1 MFTFTEIL
9 IDKGTVLTTR
19 SEQKLKTRRA
29 LLDGALQILSPERV
43 FSNLSLREVT
53 RAAGIAPTSF
63 YRHFDDMNDLGLAL
77 VEEAG
82 LALRQ
87 LLRKARSRI
96 KERGTAIDTS
106 VDTFMEYL
114 VNNTNHFRLLL
125 REHTGNSEEFR
136 AAINLEIQHFVTE
149 LEDYMSKREL
159 ENKDSQP
166 SDPAT
171 INALAEAMVT
181 LVFHMGGL
189 ALDAPKS
196 QRDTLAE
203 KAKLQ
208 LRMLIKGSRTRT

>member
-1 MFTFTEIL
+1 M
-9 IDKGTVLTTR
+9 TTR
-19 SEQKLKTRRA
+19 SAQKLRTRRA

-136 AAINLEIQHFVTE
+136 IAINLEIQHFVTE
-149 LEDYMSKREL
+149 LEDYMGKREL
-159 ENKDSQP
+159 NNTDQAP
-166 SDPAT
+166 SDSIT

-181 LVFHMGGL
+181 IVFHMGGL
-189 ALDAPKS
+189 ALDASKF
-196 QRDTLAE
+196 QRDELAS

-208 LRMLIKGSRTRT
+208 LRMLIIGSRTHI

>member
-1 MFTFTEIL
+1 M
-9 IDKGTVLTTR
+9 TTR
-19 SEQKLKTRRA
+19 SEQKQKTRRA

-96 KERGTAIDTS
+96 KEKGTAIDTS

-114 VNNTNHFRLLL
+114 INNTNHFRLLL
-125 REHTGNSEEFR
+125 REHTGNSAEFR
-136 AAINLEIQHFVTE
+136 VAINLEIQHFVTE
-149 LEDYMSKREL
+149 LEDYLKQREL
-159 ENKDSQP
+159 SSEKPHTTSPDV
-166 SDPAT
+166 

-181 LVFHMGGL
+181 IVFHMGGL
-189 ALDAPKS
+189 ALDASKV
-196 QRDTLAE
+196 QRDLLAQ

-208 LRMLIKGSRTRT
+208 LRMLLKGSVNY

>member
-1 MFTFTEIL
+1 MYHHHL
-9 IDKGTVLTTR
+9 LNQLLKGSILTTR
-19 SEQKLKTRRA
+19 SEQKLRTRRA

-53 RAAGIAPTSF
+53 RSAGIAPTSF

-96 KERGTAIDTS
+96 KEKGTAIDIS

-136 AAINLEIQHFVTE
+136 FAINLEIQHFVTE
-149 LEDYMSKREL
+149 LEEYLKRREL
-159 ENKDSQP
+159 YTEKQTTP
-166 SDPAT
+166 SEDN

-181 LVFHMGGL
+181 IVFHMGGL
-189 ALDAPKS
+189 ALDASKS
-196 QRDTLAE
+196 QRDVFAS
-203 KAKLQ
+203 KAKIQ
-208 LRMLIKGSRTRT
+208 LRMLLRGAIK

>member
-1 MFTFTEIL
+1 
-9 IDKGTVLTTR
+9 LTTR

-43 FSNLSLREVT
+43 YSNLSLREVT

-96 KERGTAIDTS
+96 KEKGTAIDTS

-136 AAINLEIQHFVTE
+136 VAINLEIQHFVTE
-149 LEDYMSKREL
+149 LEDYLGKREINDTKPSPL
-159 ENKDSQP
+159 EIR
-166 SDPAT
+166 T

-181 LVFHMGGL
+181 IVFHMGGL
-189 ALDAPKS
+189 ALDASKP
-196 QRDTLAE
+196 QRDELAS

-208 LRMLIKGSRTRT
+208 LRMLIKGARTGK

>member
-1 MFTFTEIL
+1 MTT
-9 IDKGTVLTTR
+9 KGKVLTTR
-19 SEQKLKTRRA
+19 SEQKLRTRRA

-63 YRHFDDMNDLGLAL
+63 YRHFDDMNDLGMAL

-96 KERGTAIDTS
+96 KESGTAIDTS

-125 REHTGNSEEFR
+125 REHTGNSAEFR

-149 LEDYMSKREL
+149 LEDYIGKRGLDNNNQATADSKI
-159 ENKDSQP
+159 
-166 SDPAT
+166 
-171 INALAEAMVT
+171 INVLAEAMVT
-181 LVFHMGGL
+181 IVFHMGGL
-189 ALDAPKS
+189 ALDASKS
-196 QRDTLAE
+196 QREELAS

-208 LRMLIKGSRTRT
+208 LRMLMKGASA

>member
-1 MFTFTEIL
+1 M
-9 IDKGTVLTTR
+9 TTR
-19 SEQKLKTRRA
+19 SEQKQKTRRS

-63 YRHFDDMNDLGLAL
+63 YRHFEDMNDLGLAL

-96 KERGTAIDTS
+96 KENGTAIDTS

-125 REHTGNSEEFR
+125 REHTGNSKEFR
-136 AAINLEIQHFVTE
+136 VAINLEIKHFVTE
-149 LEDYMSKREL
+149 LEEYLKNREVNSKQQLLLNE
-159 ENKDSQP
+159 D
-166 SDPAT
+166 A
-171 INALAEAMVT
+171 INTLAEGMVT
-181 LVFHMGGL
+181 IVFHMGGL
-189 ALDAPKS
+189 ALDATK
-196 QRDTLAE
+196 QERENLAK

-208 LRMLIKGSRTRT
+208 LRMLLKGAFSLSVQA